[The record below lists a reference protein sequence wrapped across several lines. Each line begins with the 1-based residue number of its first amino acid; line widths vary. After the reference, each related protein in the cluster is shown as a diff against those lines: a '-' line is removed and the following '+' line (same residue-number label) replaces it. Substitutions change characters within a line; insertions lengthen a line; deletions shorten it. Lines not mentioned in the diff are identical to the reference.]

1 MLVEDCKWHQLTAT
15 SGSLL
20 SLQRGQVSTS
30 KHTDTTEV
38 SEVTLERHCWFLVRA
53 LPPIIPRSTCGGCTS
68 SYIHS
73 VGNTPRSAVPLRETP
88 HSTES
93 NTEHSTEQL
102 HVWYFS
108 PAVLQK
114 MCFLPRVCSAG
125 IHLTECAV
133 YKMGTYPRKI
143 ALQSLSRQGRA
154 GQ

>member
-1 MLVEDCKWHQLTAT
+1 MCAGERLQTAPTHGYLRIT
-15 SGSLL
+15 SESPER
-20 SLQRGQVSTS
+20 SAPQSIRTPQ
-30 KHTDTTEV
+30 V

-93 NTEHSTEQL
+93 NTERSTEQL